1 MSTYLRSLPA
11 TDERRRQQCQLSKAH
26 TSPRSTENP
35 NINNITRRLLGLRGK
50 TGSSSSFHSSDSYV
64 SLCRCQASGKCVP
77 PPTTHRDH
85 LRASRFLGK
94 SARIEER
101 TGFFRTPSSSRKLAS
116 TKNERD
122 VLFLL
127 SIFATKGNQ
136 KNSECCDNK
145 KFYYFQSATRI
156 KLFYCRKILQIL
168 HDYEFS
174 CLNINPFD
182 LGVLLIG
189 HVSHWI

>member
-11 TDERRRQQCQLSKAH
+11 TDERRRQQCQPKNTHKSAIDRKSKH
-26 TSPRSTENP
+26 QQHHSTAARASRKNWFFFFFP
-35 NINNITRRLLGLRGK
+35 FLRFLRQSLPLPGK
-50 TGSSSSFHSSDSYV
+50 
-64 SLCRCQASGKCVP
+64 REMCVP

-85 LRASRFLGK
+85 LRSSRFLGK

-127 SIFATKGNQ
+127 SIFATNP
-136 KNSECCDNK
+136 E
-145 KFYYFQSATRI
+145 KFRM
-156 KLFYCRKILQIL
+156 
-168 HDYEFS
+168 
-174 CLNINPFD
+174 
-182 LGVLLIG
+182 LLRQ
-189 HVSHWI
+189 